1 MLTWETETEAPEAR
15 ERGNQSMGG
24 AGGAA
29 RAGAHVPLWV

>member
-1 MLTWETETEAPEAR
+1 MLMRETETEAPEAR
-15 ERGNQSMGG
+15 EREIQSMGG